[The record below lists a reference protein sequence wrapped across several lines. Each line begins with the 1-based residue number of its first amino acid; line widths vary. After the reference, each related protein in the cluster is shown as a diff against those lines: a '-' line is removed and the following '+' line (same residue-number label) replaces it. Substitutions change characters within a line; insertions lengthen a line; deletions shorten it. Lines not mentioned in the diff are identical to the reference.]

1 MALRRQEKLVVM
13 NQMELES
20 LGKKL
25 EPLGL
30 EWKEFVQLLVE

>member
-1 MALRRQEKLVVM
+1 MTLRRQEKLVVM
-13 NQMELES
+13 KQIELER

-30 EWKEFVQLLVE
+30 ERKEFVQLLLE